1 MPGMPGMPGYGMPGM
16 PYGRPGMPGMPGM
29 PGYGM
34 PGYGMPGMPYG
45 RPGMPGMPYG
55 RPGMPP
61 LWNPQESRS
70 TRRETLE
77 QAEARQLQELKEAEQ
92 KFHEADVEVLRKE
105 LGQDITDEELENIDW
120 EEFEFEESF
129 TERLIRKSGRWGE
142 TLLMLGQA
150 ARWALVV
157 LVTVVVVGM
166 LIFALDRNAAVT
178 TASGTTLETGAT
190 LSAAADPPTTT
201 SGEALLPDST
211 TEMGIF
217 SV

>member
-1 MPGMPGMPGYGMPGM
+1 MPGYGMPGM

-34 PGYGMPGMPYG
+34 PGMPYG
-45 RPGMPGMPYG
+45 RPGMPGMPG
-55 RPGMPP
+55 RPGMPT

-70 TRRETLE
+70 ARRESLE

-105 LGQDITDEELENIDW
+105 LGEDITDEELENIDW

-157 LVTVVVVGM
+157 LVTVVIVGM
-166 LIFALDRNAAVT
+166 LIYALDKNAAVT
-178 TASGTTLETGAT
+178 SASGTTLETEAT
-190 LSAAADPPTTT
+190 LSAAALDSPAAT
-201 SGEALLPDST
+201 SGDGLLPDST

>member
-1 MPGMPGMPGYGMPGM
+1 MPGYGMPGM
-16 PYGRPGMPGMPGM
+16 PYGRPGMPGMPG
-29 PGYGM
+29 
-34 PGYGMPGMPYG
+34 
-45 RPGMPGMPYG
+45 RPGMPT
-55 RPGMPP
+55 

-70 TRRETLE
+70 SRRESLE

-92 KFHEADVEVLRKE
+92 KFHEADVEVLRKQ
-105 LGQDITDEELENIDW
+105 LGE
-120 EEFEFEESF
+120 EFEESL

-157 LVTVVVVGM
+157 LVTVLVVGM
-166 LIFALDRNAAVT
+166 LIFALDKNAAVT
-178 TASGTTLETGAT
+178 SASGTTLETEAT
-190 LSAAADPPTTT
+190 LSAATSDPPAATP
-201 SGEALLPDST
+201 GDALLSDST

>member
-1 MPGMPGMPGYGMPGM
+1 MPGMPGYGMPGM
-16 PYGRPGMPGMPGM
+16 PYGRPGMPGMPG
-29 PGYGM
+29 
-34 PGYGMPGMPYG
+34 
-45 RPGMPGMPYG
+45 RPGMPT
-55 RPGMPP
+55 

-70 TRRETLE
+70 SRRESLE

-105 LGQDITDEELENIDW
+105 LGEDITDEELENIDW

-157 LVTVVVVGM
+157 LVTVVVVGI
-166 LIFALDRNAAVT
+166 LIFALDKNAAVT
-178 TASGTTLETGAT
+178 SASGTTLETEAT
-190 LSAAADPPTTT
+190 LSAAALDPPAATPGD
-201 SGEALLPDST
+201 SLLPDST

>member
-1 MPGMPGMPGYGMPGM
+1 MP
-16 PYGRPGMPGMPGM
+16 
-29 PGYGM
+29 GM

-166 LIFALDRNAAVT
+166 LIFALDKNAAVT
-178 TASGTTLETGAT
+178 TASGTTLETGVT
-190 LSAAADPPTTT
+190 LSVAADPPAAT

>member
-1 MPGMPGMPGYGMPGM
+1 MP
-16 PYGRPGMPGMPGM
+16 GRPGMPT
-29 PGYGM
+29 
-34 PGYGMPGMPYG
+34 
-45 RPGMPGMPYG
+45 
-55 RPGMPP
+55 
-61 LWNPQESRS
+61 LWNPQDSRS
-70 TRRETLE
+70 SRRESLE

-92 KFHEADVEVLRKE
+92 KFHEADVEALRKE
-105 LGQDITDEELENIDW
+105 LGEDITDEELENIDW

-166 LIFALDRNAAVT
+166 LIFALDKNAAVT
-178 TASGTTLETGAT
+178 STSGTTLETGT
-190 LSAAADPPTTT
+190 LSAAALDPPNAT
-201 SGEALLPDST
+201 SGDALLPDST